1 MKRQDG
7 RFYSSNMDFKLL
19 QIYTPDNSVTQQNA
33 DKFKQFSN
41 NFKELFFKRG
51 FLCRSR
57 RGSLN
62 PRTQVSNEFGG
73 ERKMTIHVHPLSDK
87 TVEQRL
93 AATSC
98 HSSETQRAT
107 PLLSL
112 NGMTIHACQSTSK
125 SLFHSSSVPDTS
137 LLHSSPLPQ
146 QRRVPRPLVFHLRH
160 H

>member
-1 MKRQDG
+1 
-7 RFYSSNMDFKLL
+7 
-19 QIYTPDNSVTQQNA
+19 
-33 DKFKQFSN
+33 
-41 NFKELFFKRG
+41 
-51 FLCRSR
+51 
-57 RGSLN
+57 
-62 PRTQVSNEFGG
+62 
-73 ERKMTIHVHPLSDK
+73 MTIHVHPLSDK

-112 NGMTIHACQSTSK
+112 NAMTIHACQSNSK

-146 QRRVPRPLVFHLRH
+146 QRQAPRPLIFHLRH
-160 H
+160 HWRTKKLKCYLLKTWKKEKQTNKQRLSLTGMLNFPCNLVAHDKYGEWKKKRKLELDSPQLGV

>member
-1 MKRQDG
+1 
-7 RFYSSNMDFKLL
+7 
-19 QIYTPDNSVTQQNA
+19 
-33 DKFKQFSN
+33 
-41 NFKELFFKRG
+41 
-51 FLCRSR
+51 
-57 RGSLN
+57 
-62 PRTQVSNEFGG
+62 
-73 ERKMTIHVHPLSDK
+73 MTIHVHPLSDK

-112 NGMTIHACQSTSK
+112 NAMTIHACQSTSK

-160 H
+160 HWRTKKLKCYLLKTWKKEKQTNKQRVSLTGMLNFPCNLVAHDKYGEWKKKETWVRLATARGVASP